1 MVMMSLVVLLATI
14 DIGVL
19 MVRAVLSP
27 PKYLF
32 DVKKLLDVFSNFVLI
47 LIGLELLESF
57 KAYLSKK
64 EIHVEVVLTVAL
76 IAVAHKILLINIHE
90 VQNNVLFGIAALVAA
105 LSIGYY
111 LLKRI
116 HQDNNSIVKPPE
128 HP

>member
-14 DIGVL
+14 DLGVII
-19 MVRAVLSP
+19 VKAVLSP

-32 DVKKLLDVFSNFVLI
+32 DVKKLLDIFSNFVLI
-47 LIGLELLESF
+47 LIGIELLESF